1 MFDGLLQSF
10 EGDKKMKILMTG
22 ATGMIGKQL
31 GKQLVERGHQIFVVS
46 RNAEKAREILPFP
59 AEIIEGDFDKGKI
72 ENKIFDKIEGVIH
85 LAGESV
91 AGGRW
96 TEERKKKI
104 MDSRVL
110 GTRSLIQSLPKH
122 VEVFVSAS
130 AIGYYGDRGDEIL
143 TESSE
148 PGKDFLAQVCTA
160 WEKESDQI
168 FSRVVHLRTGI
179 VLDRDDGALAKMLF
193 PYRMGI
199 GGVMGTGKQWMSWI
213 HLEDMV
219 NIYVWAIENSKAH
232 GAYNAAAPYPVTNR
246 EFSQTLVEALGG
258 KSLGPALPK
267 FALKMLMG
275 EMGELV
281 LGSQRVSSK
290 KIQQAGFKFEH
301 EALRE
306 TLFKICEPL
315 RKGEEVFSSEQFVPQ
330 TPEEVFPFFA
340 EAKNLEGITPDML
353 KFHIEKMS
361 SKEIH
366 EGTLIDYSLKIHGV
380 PASWKT
386 RIEEWRPPLKFVDN
400 QLKGPY
406 KLWHHTHEFVAF
418 AGGTLIK
425 DRVRYQLPMGF
436 AGWLAASGI
445 VRGDVAKIFA
455 HRRKVIAAQKF

>member
-1 MFDGLLQSF
+1 LFDGLLQSF
-10 EGDKKMKILMTG
+10 EGNEKMKILMTG
-22 ATGMIGKQL
+22 ATGLIGKQL
-31 GKQLVERGHQIFVVS
+31 GKKLVEKGHEIYVIS
-46 RNAEKAREILPFP
+46 RNAEKAREVLPFP
-59 AEIIEGDFDKGKI
+59 AQIIEGDLDKGKI
-72 ENKIFDKIEGVIH
+72 ENKNLAKIEGVVH

-96 TEERKKKI
+96 NDERKKKI
-104 MDSRVL
+104 MDSRVI
-110 GTRSLIQSLPKH
+110 GTRNLIASLPKH

-130 AIGYYGDRGDEIL
+130 AIGYYGSRGDEVL
-143 TESSE
+143 TETAAA
-148 PGKDFLAQVCTA
+148 GNNFLAQVCVA

-179 VLDRDDGALAKMLF
+179 VLDRDEGALAKMIF
-193 PYRMGI
+193 PYRLGL
-199 GGVMGTGKQWMSWI
+199 GGVMGSGQQWMSWI
-213 HLEDMV
+213 YLEDMV
-219 NIYVWAIENSKAH
+219 NIYMWAVENGKAH
-232 GAYNAAAPYPVTNR
+232 GVYNSVSPFPVTNR

-267 FALKMLMG
+267 FALKMALG

-290 KIQQAGFKFEH
+290 KIQLQGFKFEH

-306 TLFKICEPL
+306 TLFKICEPF
-315 RKGEEVFSSEQFVPQ
+315 RKGEEIFSAEQFVPES
-330 TPEEVFPFFA
+330 PEKVFPFFA
-340 EAKNLEGITPDML
+340 EAKNLEDITPDTL
-353 KFHIEKMS
+353 KFHIKKMS
-361 SKEIH
+361 SEKIH
-366 EGTLIDYSLKIHGV
+366 EGTLIDYSLRIHGV
-380 PASWKT
+380 PAAWKT
-386 RIEEWRPPLKFVDN
+386 RIDEWRPPLKFVDN

-425 DRVRYQLPMGF
+425 DRVRYQLPMGC
-436 AGWLAASGI
+436 AGWLAAGGF